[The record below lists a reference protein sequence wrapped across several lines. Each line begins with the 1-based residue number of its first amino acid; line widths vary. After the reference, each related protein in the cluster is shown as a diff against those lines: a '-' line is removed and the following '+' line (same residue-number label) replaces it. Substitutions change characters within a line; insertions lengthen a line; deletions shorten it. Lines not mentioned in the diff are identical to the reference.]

1 MPCFAVR
8 LAATVVAVLWS
19 TDGRGREIFVHLN
32 HGRDGAAGTEV
43 APLATVQA
51 AVNVAAAGDV
61 IHLGPPGAVF
71 RQQVLFRDKTNVTLD
86 GHGATLDGSDPL
98 PDGGWETVSEG
109 LRRIRLPRTTWD
121 RHLLTFDGRTEHM
134 GRTQSAN
141 ARPFPSPE
149 QLADGQFAF
158 VAIDDKEGWLYVRSR
173 AKVLEWSTRMNG
185 IGTGGTNRGLVV
197 RNLTTRR
204 YLNDGFNIHGHGY
217 DLVFEQ
223 VEGVD
228 CFDEGFSAHEDCTCR
243 ISDGRF
249 WGCENAVA
257 DVNDSQTDYLRC
269 EFGGSLSTDALLVG
283 KRHSLTD
290 CRIINTPGST
300 ALSAGSRGQ
309 KDKGFQLVL
318 DRVAITSSDPSQK
331 PRVRISD
338 GTITVRACRLDDV
351 DFNTTGANVTI
362 ESPR

>member
-1 MPCFAVR
+1 MQHAWLSF
-8 LAATVVAVLWS
+8 VVTAFLIAPVSARDW
-19 TDGRGREIFVHLN
+19 FVHL
-32 HGRDGAAGTEV
+32 HQGRDDAAGTEA

-51 AVNVAAAGDV
+51 AVNAAAPGDV
-61 IHLGPPGAVF
+61 IHLGPPGALF
-71 RQQVLFRDKTNVTLD
+71 RQQVTFRDRTNLTLD

-98 PDGGWETVSEG
+98 PDDGWETVSEG
-109 LRRIRLPRTTWD
+109 LRRIRLRRPPMD

-134 GRTQSAN
+134 GRTQSSN
-141 ARPFPSPE
+141 ARPFPEPE

-158 VAIDDKEGWLYVRSR
+158 VAIDEYDGWLYVRSN
-173 AKVLEWSTRMNG
+173 AKQLEWSTRVNG
-185 IGTGGTNRGLVV
+185 VATGGTNRGLVV
-197 RNLTTRR
+197 RNLKTRSF
-204 YLNDGFNIHGHGY
+204 LNDGFNIHGHGY
-217 DLVFEQ
+217 DLTFEQ
-223 VEGVD
+223 VEGTD

-243 ISDGRF
+243 IRDGRF

-269 EFGGSLSTDALLVG
+269 EFGGSLSVDAMLVG

-290 CRIINTPGST
+290 CRIINTPGTT

-309 KDKGFQLVL
+309 TDKGFQLVL

-338 GTITVRACRLDDV
+338 GTITVRNCKLDGV
-351 DFNTTGANVTI
+351 DFNTTGAEVQI
-362 ESPR
+362 DSPR

>member
-1 MPCFAVR
+1 MQHAWLSFVIAAVM
-8 LAATVVAVLWS
+8 VAPAV
-19 TDGRGREIFVHLN
+19 GREWFVHL
-32 HGRDGAAGTEV
+32 HQGRDGAAGTEA

-51 AVNVAAAGDV
+51 AVSAAAPGDV
-61 IHLGPPGAVF
+61 IHLGPPGVVF
-71 RQQVLFRDKTNVTLD
+71 RQQVTFVGKTNITLD

-98 PDGGWETVSEG
+98 PADGWETISEG
-109 LRRIRLPRTTWD
+109 LRRRRMKRTVYD

-134 GRTQSAN
+134 GRTQSN
-141 ARPFPSPE
+141 TSKPFPKPE
-149 QLADGQFAF
+149 QLTDGQFVF
-158 VAIDDKEGWLYVRSR
+158 VPEDDQAGWLYVRSS
-173 AKVLEWSTRMNG
+173 AKLLEWSTRVNG
-185 IGTGGTNRGLVV
+185 VATGGTNRGLVI
-197 RNLTTRR
+197 RNLKTRR
-204 YLNDGFNIHGHGY
+204 FLNDGFNIHGHGY

-223 VEGVD
+223 VEGTD

-269 EFGGSLSTDALLVG
+269 EFGGSLSVDAMLVG

-290 CRIINTPGST
+290 CRIINTPGTT

-309 KDKGFQLVL
+309 TDKGFQLVL
-318 DRVAITSSDPSQK
+318 DRVAITSSDPSQQ

-338 GTITVRACRLDDV
+338 GTITVRDCKLDGV
-351 DFNTTGANVTI
+351 DFNTTGADVRT
-362 ESPR
+362 ER